1 MGEVELAIAESQ
13 SAEAINA
20 TKNAA
25 EAVERARAA
34 QLAAAVTLTEERMA
48 NIVKHQVENVLA
60 TGSEQ
65 EKSIILAR
73 VPYICQDIKNFNAR
87 GERVEQA
94 VQDIREMLE
103 DKYAKKS
110 DMTSIHTNLDSL
122 NDNVKWVVRLVI
134 GAVIAAL
141 LGLVIIK

>member
-1 MGEVELAIAESQ
+1 MGDVEVTLAESQ

-48 NIVKHQVENVLA
+48 SIVKHQVENVLA
-60 TGSEQ
+60 SGSEQ
-65 EKSIILAR
+65 DKSIILAR

-94 VQDIREMLE
+94 VREILEMLE

-110 DMTSIHTNLDSL
+110 DIIPIHKNLDGL